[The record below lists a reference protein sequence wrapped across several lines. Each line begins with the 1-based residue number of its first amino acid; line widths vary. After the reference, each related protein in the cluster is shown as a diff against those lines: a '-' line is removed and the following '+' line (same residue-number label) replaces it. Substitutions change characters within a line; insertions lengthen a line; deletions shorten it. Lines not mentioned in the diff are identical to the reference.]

1 MINTIEA
8 HNPKCNSNNQQKQT
22 IKQENNRII
31 KFYKHMHTSRTTIV
45 KTETVI
51 KLEQYEMQHLLLYLY
66 YHWSRTETIEPYK
79 YKHTLTHKHTEA
91 DRMKLLLRAE
101 KKEKKNRDYNQI
113 FTKAFL
119 FSSNRIC
126 SRSEAKTKRDFLQM
140 ICFVM
145 HHIYCF
151 WFLTHTRRTRLYT
164 SNSHRQAETALA

>member
-79 YKHTLTHKHTEA
+79 YKHTHTHKHTEA

-101 KKEKKNRDYNQI
+101 KKEKKTETTIKYLPR
-113 FTKAFL
+113 L
-119 FSSNRIC
+119 FC
-126 SRSEAKTKRDFLQM
+126 SAVTEFAREAKQKQNVIFYKWFALLCITSIVFDF
-140 ICFVM
+140 
-145 HHIYCF
+145 
-151 WFLTHTRRTRLYT
+151 
-164 SNSHRQAETALA
+164 